1 MAEVF
6 MQVFNFMKTTQFDFE
21 FNGSQFSFT
30 FFEICI
36 TLMVIEIGIFIISKL
51 ME

>member
-30 FFEICI
+30 IFEICMTI
-36 TLMVIEIGIFIISKL
+36 MVIDIGIFIISKL